1 MTRVVQMAF
10 AALLAFLAV
19 GVGGSLLRRES
30 EEIMLPTRDGTRLHT
45 IIHFPL
51 GKKERFPTVID
62 RSPYGYGD
70 MEWVTDLF
78 LPFGFVALG
87 QDIRGTEQSEGNFT
101 LYELDAFDS
110 RDLGDWIVAQEWSD
124 GRVFTIG
131 ASADGLA
138 SFQVPMTNPPWLAGQ
153 YMIWAPADMY
163 NVILTQGAYKQKTAE
178 DWLLGLTMPNP
189 EVVYDN
195 IDFVRKNEM
204 RTGVWDK
211 IALDARKYGFVNY
224 PNSFWA
230 GYWDLFLK
238 ETLAAFDGYNTQ
250 STEAWRG
257 QSKITIDPCGHCLEA
272 AEFYT
277 ENAIQGRTGLVIA
290 QMFEVMG
297 ITPRHSRPAIKNV
310 TFYVMSSNDDAGKK
324 AGQYWTTLDSFPVPV
339 MTDFFLNADKKMST
353 KALPTQDSFSYKADP
368 SDPIPTSGGANLPDS
383 IGGSIPCGPL
393 DQSEVDKR
401 DDMVLFNT
409 DVLSDELALSGPM
422 LAKLFVSSDMIDTD
436 FMVRISDVYPTGE
449 VRLIQDNAVRMRWR
463 ENTITPVPM
472 EKGQIYEITVNL
484 WNTSYVV
491 APGHALRVAVQ
502 SSNFPRF
509 SVNGNNG
516 VLLADPLYPGTLQV
530 ATNTLFVGGDKYPS
544 RVLLPVVDKRRQ
556 MPEIHILK
564 EVSSVYSGFEHFEE
578 ELLMKAADRFVAG
591 LIKRI
596 KGM

>member
-1 MTRVVQMAF
+1 MQMF
-10 AALLAFLAV
+10 VAAIWFTLAV
-19 GVGGSLLRRES
+19 GQLTSLHRRDS
-30 EEIMLPTRDGTRLHT
+30 QEIMLPMRDGVKLHT
-45 IIHFPL
+45 IIHFPR
-51 GKKERFPTVID
+51 GRKDEKFPTLID
-62 RSPYGYGD
+62 RSPYGYDD
-70 MEWVTDLF
+70 MEWVTDLL

-110 RDLGDWIVAQEWSD
+110 RDLGDWIVTQEWSD
-124 GRVFTIG
+124 GRIFTVG

-178 DWLLGLTMPNP
+178 DWLLGLSMPNP
-189 EVVYDN
+189 DVVYDN
-195 IDFVRKNEM
+195 IEFVHKNEM
-204 RTGVWDK
+204 RTAVWDK
-211 IALDARKYGFVNY
+211 IALDSRKYGFVNY
-224 PNSFWA
+224 PNAFWA
-230 GYWDLFLK
+230 GWWDLFLK

-250 STEAWRG
+250 STEVWRG
-257 QSKITIDPCGHCLEA
+257 QSKIVIDPCGHCIQA

-290 QMFEVMG
+290 QLFEVMG
-297 ITPRHSRPAIKNV
+297 VTPRHSRSAIKNV

-324 AGQYWTTLDSFPVPV
+324 AGQFWTTLDSFPVPV
-339 MTDFFLNADKKMST
+339 MTDYFLNADKKMST
-353 KALPTQDSFSYKADP
+353 KALPKQDSFSYKTDP
-368 SDPIPTSGGANLPDS
+368 NDPIPTAGGANLPDS

-409 DVLSDELALSGPM
+409 DVFADELALSGPM

-463 ENTITPVPM
+463 EETLTPVPM

-544 RVLLPVVDKRRQ
+544 RLLLPVVDKRRQ

-578 ELLMKAADRFVAG
+578 ELLMKVADRFVAG